1 MELIEKIDSLNRQL
15 VDLYGIDTITGQP
28 IWRIVWSEDQF
39 EKRLMDTTD
48 SGLILLV
55 PEVRLVPKYRQW
67 VHQKY
72 VLERLVIIP
81 EINIPEL
88 PATKVSYEPLFVFMD
103 KNDNYLPP
111 ILDVAKIVIDT
122 VYAAQ
127 GKGSLAKY
135 TDNPDEEKVKR
146 VNDIYD
152 YLYGDETD
160 VTDSLRYKTGVVVPR
175 NIGRAHV

>member
-175 NIGRAHV
+175 SYES

>member
-1 MELIEKIDSLNRQL
+1 MELTETIDSLNMQL
-15 VDLYGIDTITGQP
+15 ADLYGVDTITGDP

-39 EKRLMDTTD
+39 EKRLMDVTD
-48 SGLILLV
+48 GGITLLV

-72 VLERLVIIP
+72 VLERLVVIP
-81 EINIPEL
+81 EVNIPEL
-88 PATKVSYEPLFVFMD
+88 PATKISYEPIFVFMD

-111 ILDVAKIVIDT
+111 IFPVAQIVIDT
-122 VYAAQ
+122 IYAAQ
-127 GKGSLAKY
+127 GKSSLAKY
-135 TDNPDEEKVKR
+135 VENADEEKIKSVQE
-146 VNDIYD
+146 IHD

-175 NIGRAHV
+175 SYES